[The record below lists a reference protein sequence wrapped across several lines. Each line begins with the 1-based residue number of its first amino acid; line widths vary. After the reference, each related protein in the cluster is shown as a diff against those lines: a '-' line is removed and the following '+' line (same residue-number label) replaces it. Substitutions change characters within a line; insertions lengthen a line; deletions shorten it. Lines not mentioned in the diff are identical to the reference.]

1 MTFVPTLL
9 ERNKQVMNIEN
20 EAAIA
25 LAFYRLNL
33 PHYAAH
39 QEAKH
44 SVYIAG
50 VDAVP
55 TSSEEWASEMFL
67 RRFWNEWNLVHEE
80 STKGTLPGSRKVTV
94 QSPSFTSDYT
104 ASASDELRFH
114 GKHSLELQ

>member
-44 SVYIAG
+44 SVGNVPPPFLERMEPGARG
-50 VDAVP
+50 VDQGHSTWLAQGDRAE
-55 TSSEEWASEMFL
+55 SQLHLGLHRKCE
-67 RRFWNEWNLVHEE
+67 RRTAF
-80 STKGTLPGSRKVTV
+80 SR
-94 QSPSFTSDYT
+94 
-104 ASASDELRFH
+104 
-114 GKHSLELQ
+114 